1 MVESARPRRRP
12 EQRPRGYCCAAHRTP
27 QAWLGSS
34 GPVPGGLGLAACSGA
49 LFQPHRTYEDKANEL
64 AAMPSMGTTRD
75 NPSAGLGRP
84 LFRPCQSFPLP
95 PCSLSPGRSIL
106 SCRGHPAPS
115 SSLRTSTPPARPDAN
130 GSVGYRQRPGFR
142 RAAGWRRF
150 ARCAGGSGRR
160 TGRSA
165 CRVPRRW
172 RACVRGHG
180 DSRRSLGAVVAPGD
194 TAPRPRAPD
203 SISFASVINRAHLV
217 RVCARRPIRFRS
229 TTDCRKSSRLG
240 DCRVTPRSVR
250 FGAEATARCMNPGN
264 SWRTASARGM
274 VVPYFMHNWRADS
287 RGLPRMTCADTLQM
301 VSGIGAIW
309 DWSCTAALVHRM

>member
-203 SISFASVINRAHLV
+203 SISFASVINPSLPRLAVVLRIWAV
-217 RVCARRPIRFRS
+217 FGECEACNLLIIKDRVSPE
-229 TTDCRKSSRLG
+229 TK
-240 DCRVTPRSVR
+240 
-250 FGAEATARCMNPGN
+250 
-264 SWRTASARGM
+264 
-274 VVPYFMHNWRADS
+274 VVP
-287 RGLPRMTCADTLQM
+287 
-301 VSGIGAIW
+301 
-309 DWSCTAALVHRM
+309 